1 MLNHITIMGRL
12 TRDPEL
18 RRTGSGIAVASF
30 TVAVDRDF
38 ASDGQEKETDFI
50 DCVAWR
56 QTGEFVSK
64 YFSKGS
70 MIVVSGRLQLRSWTD
85 KDGNKRRTAEVVAD
99 NCYFGESK
107 RDAQQPQNGGNYQVP
122 SNTTQNQ
129 YGQQGASGRGQGGY
143 QQQVFGGYQ
152 QPQYQAPYQPP
163 QQYPQYGQVQGDDP
177 NLPWN

>member
-30 TVAVDRDF
+30 TLAVDRDF
-38 ASDGQEKETDFI
+38 GKNENGEKETDFI

-64 YFSKGS
+64 YFAKGS
-70 MIVVSGRLQLRSWTD
+70 MIVVSGRLQIRSWND

-99 NCYFGESK
+99 NVYFGESK
-107 RDAQQPQNGGNYQVP
+107 RGNEGNSNYGGNSYGGNNYGGNSYGGYNNAPAPAPSYGGYNAPSAPDSGFAMLDDDDAQ
-122 SNTTQNQ
+122 
-129 YGQQGASGRGQGGY
+129 
-143 QQQVFGGYQ
+143 
-152 QPQYQAPYQPP
+152 
-163 QQYPQYGQVQGDDP
+163 
-177 NLPWN
+177 LPF

>member
-38 ASDGQEKETDFI
+38 GGRDGGEKETDFI

-64 YFSKGS
+64 YFTKGR
-70 MIVVSGRLQLRSWTD
+70 MIVVSGRLQIRSWTD

-99 NCYFGESK
+99 NCYFGDSK
-107 RDAQQPQNGGNYQVP
+107 RDGDSGSSYGGNTYGGNAYGGNSYGNNNYGGNSYNAPAP
-122 SNTTQNQ
+122 S
-129 YGQQGASGRGQGGY
+129 YGGY
-143 QQQVFGGYQ
+143 S
-152 QPQYQAPYQPP
+152 APASAPASDFAMLE
-163 QQYPQYGQVQGDDP
+163 DDDAQ
-177 NLPWN
+177 LPF